1 MKRRDWIYVLLPLLI
16 SWLLDRTTKMWAS
29 HLIFSH
35 FYGPIGFVL
44 HHNPGAI
51 LGLFSDLPNVL
62 RIVSL
67 STGGAFLLFLFG
79 IIQFL
84 LPTKSLTLRIGL
96 SLLISGIIGN
106 VTDRILWGYVVDFII
121 FGAHGTYSPAFNFA
135 DAIQWVGYGCIV
147 VAFI

>member
-1 MKRRDWIYVLLPLLI
+1 MKKHEWLYVLLPLFA
-16 SWLLDRTTKMWAS
+16 SWAFDRFTKLWAT
-29 HLIFSH
+29 HLVGAH
-35 FYGPIGFVL
+35 FYGPVGFVL

-51 LGLFSDLPNVL
+51 LGLFSELPSVL
-62 RIVSL
+62 RVVSL

-106 VTDRILWGYVVDFII
+106 VTD
-121 FGAHGTYSPAFNFA
+121 
-135 DAIQWVGYGCIV
+135 
-147 VAFI
+147 